1 MYNYFACVS
10 CYEDGDV
17 VKIKVQSNNMPNVCW
32 QHNPK
37 NPNIAKTATVEFEV
51 MWNKNFKK
59 PTETTPPYYYNYN
72 YYTDFYTKDDASF
85 VLCDIQRTD
94 SSNML
99 YEIGSSYSHADQ
111 DPANSVWNLATWAGF
126 SKMNIA
132 IFNGLALGDQDA
144 VATEWETMDR
154 CMTHATPVSNL
165 LHVHSLSPCA
175 AGSNTEDD
183 TLGSTSSK
191 PGICGGDNDC
201 STMDYWKT
209 NWVKPNLG

>member
-1 MYNYFACVS
+1 
-10 CYEDGDV
+10 
-17 VKIKVQSNNMPNVCW
+17 
-32 QHNPK
+32 
-37 NPNIAKTATVEFEV
+37 
-51 MWNKNFKK
+51 MWNKSFARD
-59 PTETTPPYYYNYN
+59 PVPAAPAPAYYYNYN

-99 YEIGSSYSHADQ
+99 YEIGSTYSHADQ
-111 DPANSVWNLATWAGF
+111 DAANKVWSLSTWAGF

-175 AGSNTEDD
+175 GSSSDD
-183 TLGSTSSK
+183 PTLGSAYLK

-209 NWVKPNLG
+209 NWEKPTTIPAAL